1 METRAG
7 CVRGPGSG
15 SSHRRGKLA
24 GAVRLQAEEL
34 EQVMDGAFGN
44 PVLFGDGAHAPVC
57 CCLGLARGCG
67 DQVGHRLIFNP
78 AEPAATHLVVEPS
91 DPIGDEAIAPFAD
104 RTGGDAKPRRHD
116 GVAGL
121 ALARQHDLRPQCQ
134 CRRQRTR
141 PRDRQKMRAF
151 VAGNRQYRFWA
162 AVVLEAPT

>member
-34 EQVMDGAFGN
+34 EQAMAMDGAFGN
-44 PVLFGDGAHAPVC
+44 PVLFGGGAHAPVC

-67 DQVGHRLIFNP
+67 DQIGHRLIFNR
-78 AEPAATHLVVEPS
+78 AAPAATRLVVEPR

-104 RTGGDAKPRRHD
+104 RTGGGATMALLDSRSHASTIFARN
-116 GVAGL
+116 VSAAGSE
-121 ALARQHDLRPQCQ
+121 
-134 CRRQRTR
+134 
-141 PRDRQKMRAF
+141 RDRVIAK
-151 VAGNRQYRFWA
+151 
-162 AVVLEAPT
+162 